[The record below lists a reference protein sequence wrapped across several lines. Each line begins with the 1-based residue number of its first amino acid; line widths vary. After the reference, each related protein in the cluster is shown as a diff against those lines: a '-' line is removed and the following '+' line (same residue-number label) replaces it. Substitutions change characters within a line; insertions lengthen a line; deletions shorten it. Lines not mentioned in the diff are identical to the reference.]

1 MNKRIVNIRD
11 SWDSI
16 VLITMILKDG
26 CDIDVDKLQK
36 EIVRMQEESL
46 DGIPYCDIIEWI
58 KKSPYNDS
66 IEMFIDVA
74 NDMADTIWL

>member
-16 VLITMILKDG
+16 VLVTMILKDG
-26 CDIDVDKLQK
+26 CDIDVNKIQK
-36 EIVRMQEESL
+36 EVDRMMATSL
-46 DGIPYCDIIEWI
+46 EDVSYYDVVEWI

-66 IEMFIDVA
+66 IEMFVDVA

>member
-16 VLITMILKDG
+16 VLVTMILKDG
-26 CDIDVDKLQK
+26 CDIDVNKIQK
-36 EIVRMQEESL
+36 EIEKMQETSL
-46 DGIPYCDIIEWI
+46 DGIPYYDIIEWI

-66 IEMFIDVA
+66 IEMYIDVA
-74 NDMADTIWL
+74 NDMADTIWF